1 MKKCLTFAATLMA
14 TICCTAATNMQ
25 TIAFEPLPYAFDAL
39 EPHMDAKTV
48 EIHYSRHQKT
58 YYNNLLKAIEGTDL
72 VGKAMEAILPV
83 IGKYPVAIRNNLG
96 GHYNHT
102 FFWACLSPNGGKAPT
117 GALLERI
124 NTTFGSF
131 EKFKDAFKQ
140 TALTRFG
147 SGWAW
152 LCVAQDGS
160 LFLTSTAN
168 QDNPLMDTVE
178 KRGTPILVID
188 VWEHAYYLKYQ
199 NLRASY
205 VDAFWNIV
213 NWPEVTKRFEQT
225 QGIKK

>member
-1 MKKCLTFAATLMA
+1 MKKCLISVATLMA
-14 TICCTAATNMQ
+14 TFCCNAATNTQ
-25 TIAFEPLPYAFDAL
+25 AIAFDPLPYAFDAL

-72 VGKAMEAILPV
+72 VGKSMESIMPS
-83 IGKYPVAIRNNLG
+83 IGKYPAAVRNNLG

-102 FFWACLSPNGGKAPT
+102 FFWASLSPNSGKTPT
-117 GALLERI
+117 GALLEQI
-124 NTTFGSF
+124 NSTFGSF
-131 EKFKDAFKQ
+131 DKFKEAFKQ
-140 TALTRFG
+140 AALTRFG

-160 LFLTSTAN
+160 LFLTSTPN
-168 QDNPLMDTVE
+168 QDNPLMDTAE

-188 VWEHAYYLKYQ
+188 VWEHAYDLKYQ

-213 NWPEVTKRFEQT
+213 NWPEVSKRFEQT
-225 QGIKK
+225 QKK

>member
-1 MKKCLTFAATLMA
+1 MKKCLPYAASMMVTL
-14 TICCTAATNMQ
+14 CCHAVTNTQ
-25 TIAFEPLPYAFDAL
+25 AIVFDPLPYTFDAL
-39 EPHMDAKTV
+39 EPYMDAKTV
-48 EIHYSRHQKT
+48 EIHYARHHKT

-72 VGKAMEAILPV
+72 VGKSMESILPS
-83 IGKYPVAIRNNLG
+83 IGKYPVAVRNNLG

-102 FFWACLSPNGGKAPT
+102 FFWACLFPSGGKMPT

-124 NTTFGSF
+124 NSSFGSF

-140 TALTRFG
+140 TALSRFG

-152 LCVAQDGS
+152 LCVSQDGS

-168 QDNPLMDTVE
+168 QDNPLMDTAE

-213 NWPEVTKRFEQT
+213 NWPEVSKRLDKAQER
-225 QGIKK
+225 K